1 MARAS
6 RLTYHRKRLF
16 LFSRTNSLAIE
27 THGPP

>member
-1 MARAS
+1 
-6 RLTYHRKRLF
+6 LTYHRKRLF